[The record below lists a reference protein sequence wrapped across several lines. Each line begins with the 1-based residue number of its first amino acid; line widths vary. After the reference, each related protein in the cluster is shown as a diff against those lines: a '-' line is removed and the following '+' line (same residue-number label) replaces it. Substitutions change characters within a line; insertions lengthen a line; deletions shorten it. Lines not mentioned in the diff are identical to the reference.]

1 MLTVTWLFPLSP
13 TVSSVYWK
21 MSENKRLDIKTRK
34 SLTIQRKHHPNADL
48 VLEHET
54 TRNFIPF
61 KKRQRDSEG
70 NLRNQTSPDRAANEA
85 VTKFAKRV
93 KQNSKQQAQ
102 DIEMRQWEEKQ
113 LHEDTP
119 IE

>member
-1 MLTVTWLFPLSP
+1 M
-13 TVSSVYWK
+13 
-21 MSENKRLDIKTRK
+21 
-34 SLTIQRKHHPNADL
+34 
-48 VLEHET
+48 
-54 TRNFIPF
+54 
-61 KKRQRDSEG
+61 
-70 NLRNQTSPDRAANEA
+70 RNQTSPDRAANEA

-119 IE
+119 IEGEKRMLVITKPTSASEVRKS